1 MISWIK
7 KELED
12 YKYLLRAVPAY
23 TVTLFVLSV
32 VCMNLLANKELFVLT
47 RANGSVL
54 LAMDC
59 GFTISWISFLCMDC
73 ICKRWGAKAAT
84 KISILAIVTNLGV
97 TIVFNI
103 LGNFATGHW
112 GQYYT
117 TLYADGGNETI
128 ANIANTAINNT
139 FKGSWAVVLGSA
151 AAMFVSSIVNS
162 LLNTTIGKV
171 THDNNSFKKF
181 AIRSFISTGVAQW
194 VDNIVFAFLLFK
206 ILYPDWTI
214 LSLVINATIGA
225 FFELLCEIV
234 LSPIGY
240 KMSLDWAKENV
251 GKDYLDRQSKNVKT
265 I

>member
-1 MISWIK
+1 MINWIK

-12 YKYLLRAVPAY
+12 YKCLLRSVPAY

-32 VCMNLLANKELFVLT
+32 VCMNLLANKELFVFH
-47 RANGSVL
+47 RADGSVW

-84 KISILAIVTNLGV
+84 KISLLAIVTNIGV

-103 LGNFATGHW
+103 LGNFATGNW
-112 GQYYT
+112 GEYYSF
-117 TLYADGGNETI
+117 LYSDNGGEVAANI
-128 ANIANTAINNT
+128 ANIAVNNT

-151 AAMFVSSIVNS
+151 TAMLASSIVNS
-162 LLNTTIGKV
+162 ILNVFIGKA
-171 THDNNSFKKF
+171 THDNNTFRKF
-181 AIRSFISTGVAQW
+181 AVRSFISTGVAQW
-194 VDNIVFAFLLFK
+194 VDNMVFAFLLFK
-206 ILYPDWTI
+206 ILYPDWTP
-214 LSLVINATIGA
+214 LSLVINASIGA
-225 FFELLCEIV
+225 FFELLCEVV

-251 GKDYLDRQSKNVKT
+251 GKEYLDRQKKQ
-265 I
+265 IKI

>member
-1 MISWIK
+1 MINWIK

-12 YKYLLRAVPAY
+12 YKYLLRSVPAY

-32 VCMNLLANKELFVLT
+32 VCMNLLANKELFVLH
-47 RANGSVL
+47 RLDGSVL

-84 KISILAIVTNLGV
+84 KISLLAIVTNIGV

-103 LGNFATGHW
+103 LGNFATGNW
-112 GQYYT
+112 GEYYNF
-117 TLYADGGNETI
+117 LYAENGSEVAANI
-128 ANIANTAINNT
+128 ANIAVNNT

-151 AAMFVSSIVNS
+151 TAMLVSSIVNS
-162 LLNTTIGKV
+162 ILNVFIGKA
-171 THDNNSFKKF
+171 THDNNTFGKF
-181 AIRSFISTGVAQW
+181 AVRSFISTGVAQW
-194 VDNIVFAFLLFK
+194 VDNMVFAFLLFK
-206 ILYPDWTI
+206 ILYPDWTP
-214 LSLVINATIGA
+214 LSLVINASIGA
-225 FFELLCEIV
+225 FFELLCEVV

-251 GKDYLDRQSKNVKT
+251 GKEYLDRQKKQ
-265 I
+265 IKI